1 MRRHQ
6 PMGDVGSEGST
17 ITGRL
22 RLSCPVPGGE
32 LRLLPGSLDFFLLL
46 DRLRGADGPSLD
58 RVLCRVASLCR
69 VVTIVTAA
77 RARVLRCWPPGG
89 QLGRLNRAQEGDRAV
104 LTSPAPCVVKSSC
117 SKVRHKQKDLFPL
130 DLLNHVWLLSI

>member
-1 MRRHQ
+1 
-6 PMGDVGSEGST
+6 MGDVGSEGST

-22 RLSCPVPGGE
+22 RLPCPVPGGE

-46 DRLRGADGPSLD
+46 DRLRGADGPALD

-77 RARVLRCWPPGG
+77 RARVLPCARHPDQDDGPAGRSARG
-89 QLGRLNRAQEGDRAV
+89 EQEAREEARGRAGRL
-104 LTSPAPCVVKSSC
+104 T
-117 SKVRHKQKDLFPL
+117 
-130 DLLNHVWLLSI
+130 